1 MANSPYVT
9 LRVYDMH
16 RPAEGWGSFERRKY
30 DEDQFE
36 IQSKERYSSD
46 RAAS

>member
-1 MANSPYVT
+1 ME
-9 LRVYDMH
+9 YDMNI
-16 RPAEGWGSFERRKY
+16 PATGAGSFERKIY